1 MTAAELTTRL
11 AARHAKD
18 VFVAE
23 CNLGSA
29 HANCRRLDAWAMR
42 KSWSPFTTVG
52 YEVKVAR
59 SDFLRDDKWQAYLPA
74 THEFYFVCPRKLI
87 DPRELPDG
95 VGLLWTLGAER
106 LQVKRKAPRRTP
118 DPEALVRLM
127 AYVLMSRTQI
137 VADMWAAAANP
148 EAPVDFWR
156 RWLLEEDGER
166 HIGHMVG
173 RRLAERLRGALRA
186 QRAAEDRA
194 AGYERI
200 EQRLREL
207 GLDPG
212 QPLAVADLEA
222 RLDGDGHLQALR
234 QVARLTEQATDI
246 AKRAAE

>member
-1 MTAAELTTRL
+1 MTSGDLLERL

-29 HANCRRLDAWAMR
+29 HAGCRRLDGWAMR
-42 KSWSPFTTVG
+42 KSWSPFTTIG

-59 SDFLRDDKWQAYLPA
+59 SDFLRDNKWEAYLPVC
-74 THEFYFVCPRKLI
+74 HELYFVCPRKLI

-118 DPEALVRLM
+118 DPKALVRLM

-137 VADMWAAAANP
+137 VADMWAADA
-148 EAPVDFWR
+148 EAPVDRWR

-173 RRLAERLRGALRA
+173 RRLAQRLEKAENAR
-186 QRAAEDRA
+186 RAAESRA
-194 AGYERI
+194 GGYERI

-207 GLDPG
+207 GLDPA
-212 QPLAVADLEA
+212 QPLAVADLHA
-222 RLDGDGHLQALR
+222 RLDGDEHLRALR
-234 QVARLTEQATDI
+234 LVARLTEQAADI
-246 AKRAAE
+246 ARRAAE